1 MNAYETFT
9 TVGQHGDI
17 HLAGIP
23 FQPGAEVEVVISPK
37 PQHAP
42 SGGNRLQ
49 SLFAALDCAK
59 NQKSMGPLNR
69 DELYDR
75 NHVY

>member
-37 PQHAP
+37 NGHAL
-42 SGGNRLQ
+42 SSDERLS
-49 SLFAALDCAK
+49 SLFSSLDRGR
-59 NQKSMGPLNR
+59 NQTPIGPLNR

-75 NHVY
+75 SHVH